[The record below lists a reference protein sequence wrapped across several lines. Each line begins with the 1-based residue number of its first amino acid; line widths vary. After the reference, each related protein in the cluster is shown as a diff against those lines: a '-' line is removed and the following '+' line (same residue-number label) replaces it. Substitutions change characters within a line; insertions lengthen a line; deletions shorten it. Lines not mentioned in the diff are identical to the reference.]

1 METTSRLNRHPEK
14 GSANFDY
21 AGSIPPELFLR
32 QFLNM
37 EGNKILKAD
46 GSLDVDLINKL
57 PLEEWMSVMGNLT
70 EEQFEEYLSKTPLK
84 ESNEPMR
91 AIEVEYTLEEE
102 IARGCGLADEL
113 IDRWRKAGTMK

>member
-1 METTSRLNRHPEK
+1 MRYCSGNNFTTKSSSGK

-46 GSLDVDLINKL
+46 GSLDVDMINKL

-70 EEQFEEYLSKTPLK
+70 EE
-84 ESNEPMR
+84 
-91 AIEVEYTLEEE
+91 
-102 IARGCGLADEL
+102 
-113 IDRWRKAGTMK
+113 